1 MVIKRINVLKLAIF
15 QGAMMAAF
23 GLLGGLCILL
33 FGSMLGKMGGD
44 AGGAIGMIG
53 GIGAVIFLPILYG
66 ILGFIGGAIGAFVY
80 NLIAGV
86 VGGIELE
93 VE

>member
-1 MVIKRINVLKLAIF
+1 MVIKSVNVLKLGIF

-23 GLLGGLCILL
+23 GLIVGL
-33 FGSMLGKMGGD
+33 FMFMFSSMLGSMGNH
-44 AGGAIGMIG
+44 GALGFIG
-53 GIGAVIFLPILYG
+53 GIGALIFLPIMYG
-66 ILGFIGGAIGAFVY
+66 IFGFIAGVISAFLY

-86 VGGIELE
+86 VGGIEIE